1 MGTEPNLVR
10 RGLHDI

>member
-10 RGLHDI
+10 RGLCDI